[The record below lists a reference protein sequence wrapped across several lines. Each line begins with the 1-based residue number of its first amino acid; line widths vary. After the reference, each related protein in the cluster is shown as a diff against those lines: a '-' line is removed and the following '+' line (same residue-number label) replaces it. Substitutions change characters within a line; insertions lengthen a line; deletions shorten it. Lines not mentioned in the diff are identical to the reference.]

1 MEEILTDLETNINRL
16 LNDGSRTH
24 NWDNEVK
31 CSESIKNLCIAYS
44 CLIGGKLSGN

>member
-1 MEEILTDLETNINRL
+1 MDKIIKSLQDDINRL
-16 LNDGSRTH
+16 LNDGNRSH

-44 CLIGGKLSGN
+44 CLTGGKLNGN